1 MKLNFTSLLYFQRTA
16 EMQHLTN
23 AAESLHVTQ
32 PALSRMISGIEKEL
46 GVALFE
52 RKGRNIKLTRDG
64 EILLKHAKSFLAELD
79 QLKTDLNESKNL
91 QQMTV
96 TLNIE
101 SAAQL
106 IPVFLMK
113 FRQEHP
119 EAILDIRNRSLHHLH
134 SQETDLT
141 LFSSNEPIDSPHT
154 VTLFKENLIVIMPK
168 DSTYANGSRLSLSDL
183 ATAKFIAPPKGMW
196 LRKTIDD
203 LCASAGFEA
212 NVVMESD
219 NPNTVREFIHAG
231 LGIAVIPQ
239 LTWYAARGE
248 HIKMAFLTDDKCYR
262 HLNLSWHTDSQLS
275 LVAVLLQEY
284 IIDNFWEFVQNAASY
299 NSPLL

>member
-1 MKLNFTSLLYFQRTA
+1 MKLNFTSLLYFKRTA

-23 AAESLHVTQ
+23 AAESLHIAQ
-32 PALSRMISGIEKEL
+32 PALSRTISGIEEEL
-46 GVALFE
+46 GVSLFE

-64 EILLKHAKSFLAELD
+64 EILLKHAKNFLDELE
-79 QLKTDLNESKNL
+79 QLKLDLNESKNL

-101 SAAQL
+101 STSQL

-119 EAILDIRNRSLHHLH
+119 EAILDIRNRSLDTFH
-134 SQETDLT
+134 SQETDLA
-141 LFSSNEPIDSPHT
+141 LFSSNEPIENPNT
-154 VTLFKENLIVIMPK
+154 VTLFKENLIAIVPA
-168 DSTYANGSRLSLSDL
+168 DSPYANNSHLSLSELSD
-183 ATAKFIAPPKGMW
+183 AKFIAAPKGMW

-203 LCASAGFEA
+203 LCQAAGFEA
-212 NVVMESD
+212 DVVMESD

-231 LGIAVIPQ
+231 LGIAIVPQ

-248 HIKMAFLTDDKCYR
+248 HIKIIFLTDDKCYR
-262 HLNLSWHTDSQLS
+262 YLNLSWHTDSQLS

-284 IIDNFWEFVQNAASY
+284 IIDNFWEFVQNAA
-299 NSPLL
+299 NAKSPLL

>member
-23 AAESLHVTQ
+23 AAESLHVAQ

-119 EAILDIRNRSLHHLH
+119 EAILDIRKS
-134 SQETDLT
+134 
-141 LFSSNEPIDSPHT
+141 FSASSP
-154 VTLFKENLIVIMPK
+154 F
-168 DSTYANGSRLSLSDL
+168 SRNGSDPFF
-183 ATAKFIAPPKGMW
+183 K
-196 LRKTIDD
+196 
-203 LCASAGFEA
+203 
-212 NVVMESD
+212 
-219 NPNTVREFIHAG
+219 
-231 LGIAVIPQ
+231 Q
-239 LTWYAARGE
+239 
-248 HIKMAFLTDDKCYR
+248 
-262 HLNLSWHTDSQLS
+262 
-275 LVAVLLQEY
+275 
-284 IIDNFWEFVQNAASY
+284 
-299 NSPLL
+299 

>member
-23 AAESLHVTQ
+23 AAESLHVAQ

-168 DSTYANGSRLSLSDL
+168 
-183 ATAKFIAPPKGMW
+183 GMW

>member
-23 AAESLHVTQ
+23 AAESLHVAQ

-101 SAAQL
+101 SAAPTDPRL
-106 IPVFLMK
+106 SHEI
-113 FRQEHP
+113 
-119 EAILDIRNRSLHHLH
+119 SSGTSGSH
-134 SQETDLT
+134 SGYPQS
-141 LFSSNEPIDSPHT
+141 FSASSP
-154 VTLFKENLIVIMPK
+154 F
-168 DSTYANGSRLSLSDL
+168 SRNGSDPFF
-183 ATAKFIAPPKGMW
+183 K
-196 LRKTIDD
+196 
-203 LCASAGFEA
+203 
-212 NVVMESD
+212 
-219 NPNTVREFIHAG
+219 
-231 LGIAVIPQ
+231 Q
-239 LTWYAARGE
+239 
-248 HIKMAFLTDDKCYR
+248 
-262 HLNLSWHTDSQLS
+262 
-275 LVAVLLQEY
+275 
-284 IIDNFWEFVQNAASY
+284 
-299 NSPLL
+299 

>member
-1 MKLNFTSLLYFQRTA
+1 
-16 EMQHLTN
+16 
-23 AAESLHVTQ
+23 
-32 PALSRMISGIEKEL
+32 
-46 GVALFE
+46 
-52 RKGRNIKLTRDG
+52 
-64 EILLKHAKSFLAELD
+64 
-79 QLKTDLNESKNL
+79 
-91 QQMTV
+91 
-96 TLNIE
+96 
-101 SAAQL
+101 
-106 IPVFLMK
+106 
-113 FRQEHP
+113 
-119 EAILDIRNRSLHHLH
+119 
-134 SQETDLT
+134 
-141 LFSSNEPIDSPHT
+141 
-154 VTLFKENLIVIMPK
+154 MPK

-299 NSPLL
+299 NSPFFKL

>member
-23 AAESLHVTQ
+23 AAESLHVAQ

-168 DSTYANGSRLSLSDL
+168 DSTYANGSRLSLLDL

-239 LTWYAARGE
+239 LTWYAALGE